1 MNVCP
6 QKLYYS
12 VQKPFMLYL
21 IVAFVSVKN
30 IIYMLM
36 LIYQLFR
43 VLLRLE
49 ECVRW
54 ITTVERK

>member
-21 IVAFVSVKN
+21 IFAFVSVKN

-49 ECVRW
+49 ERVR
-54 ITTVERK
+54 